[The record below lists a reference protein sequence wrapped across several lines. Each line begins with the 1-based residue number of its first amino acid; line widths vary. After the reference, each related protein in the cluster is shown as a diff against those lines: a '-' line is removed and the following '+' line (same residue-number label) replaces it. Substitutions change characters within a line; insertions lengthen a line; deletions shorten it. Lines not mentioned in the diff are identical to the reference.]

1 MSVCEG
7 ERGVCRVHVCV
18 RAGESVCVG
27 CVREC
32 VWGVCVCLRVC
43 EACLCERNGAAEQG
57 LSLLVC
63 EAHRV
68 PQGLGH
74 CM

>member
-1 MSVCEG
+1 MLCVCV
-7 ERGVCRVHVCV
+7 RMCVCVHVCI
-18 RAGESVCVG
+18 RGDT
-27 CVREC
+27 
-32 VWGVCVCLRVC
+32 
-43 EACLCERNGAAEQG
+43 ACLCDRNGAAEQG

-68 PQGLGH
+68 PQGWVSCR